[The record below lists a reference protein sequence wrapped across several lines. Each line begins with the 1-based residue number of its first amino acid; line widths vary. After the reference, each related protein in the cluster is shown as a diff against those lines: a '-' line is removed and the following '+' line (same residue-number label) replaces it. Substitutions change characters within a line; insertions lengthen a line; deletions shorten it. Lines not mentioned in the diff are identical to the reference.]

1 MPALS
6 LAYSA
11 GAGVRDNLDE
21 DMGRRVRLPVQ
32 IAQRDVGD

>member
-21 DMGRRVRLPVQ
+21 DMGRRVRLP
-32 IAQRDVGD
+32 ANWWTDHG